1 MIDTTVLL
9 REAYLRAAYAEIRAE
24 EKNIERD
31 RAFYD
36 GRQGIVFTARQKE
49 YLGDIAGALTDQA
62 LCNICRRAV
71 DIPAERLALESI
83 SAGDEAGQAYADAA
97 VGWWRSNSLRSWQA
111 WLYEYALRDSA
122 ACLIVGW
129 GGEQPTY
136 TLNELY
142 DGVSGQVRLH
152 YDPDSG
158 ELAFASKRYAAI
170 NPATL
175 LPTGKTRL
183 TVYFADRIERYE
195 DDRRAPDGW
204 RLLTPEDG
212 VAINPQPWLGRD
224 GTPLGVPVI
233 VFDNPGG
240 SELDDI
246 LMPQK
251 AMNKSLAD
259 LLAAQDFHG
268 FPLLALVGYRGVV
281 GADGKQAALKLA
293 AGEAVTVPADGK
305 IERVPGADLGP
316 MLETGAL
323 TWIKLAAMI
332 KGWPVYLWMHGEPP
346 SGESLKVMEASL
358 VAQVRRKQETF
369 DDSWAQAFDMGRRL
383 HRLYRG
389 QDLPGEL
396 SFTWRSPETRQGLAD
411 AQSQQVRWDSAA
423 IPTIQRWREAGYS
436 EEQIAQMQAEES
448 TAAAEMA
455 ARSSIAMMQAQQTF
469 GGGGG

>member
-1 MIDTTVLL
+1 MGKRLMIDTTALL

-36 GRQGIVFTARQKE
+36 GKQGIVFTARQKE
-49 YLGDIAGALTDQA
+49 YLGDIASALTDQA

-83 SAGDEAGQAYADAA
+83 AAGDEAGQAYADMA
-97 VGWWRSNSLRSWQA
+97 VGWWRANSLRSWQA

-122 ACLIVGW
+122 SCLVVGW
-129 GGEQPTY
+129 DGAQPTY

-158 ELAFASKRYAAI
+158 GLAFASKRFSAV

-195 DDRRAPDGW
+195 DDRGAPDGW
-204 RLLTPEDG
+204 RLLSAEEAG
-212 VAINPQPWLGRD
+212 AVNPQPWLDRD
-224 GTPLGVPVI
+224 GAPLGVPVI

-268 FPLLALVGYRGVV
+268 FPLLALVGL
-281 GADGKQAALKLA
+281 AALAPHNLPDRHISQPGIPVPEHIAILGA
-293 AGEAVTVPADGK
+293 AGRE
-305 IERVPGADLGP
+305 ERV
-316 MLETGAL
+316 
-323 TWIKLAAMI
+323 
-332 KGWPVYLWMHGEPP
+332 
-346 SGESLKVMEASL
+346 
-358 VAQVRRKQETF
+358 R
-369 DDSWAQAFDMGRRL
+369 
-383 HRLYRG
+383 
-389 QDLPGEL
+389 DLPA
-396 SFTWRSPETRQGLAD
+396 GLAIH
-411 AQSQQVRWDSAA
+411 QVVIRADELFQPFAVPGNLCIHNTLLVRNGEGA
-423 IPTIQRWREAGYS
+423 PV
-436 EEQIAQMQAEES
+436 
-448 TAAAEMA
+448 
-455 ARSSIAMMQAQQTF
+455 
-469 GGGGG
+469 